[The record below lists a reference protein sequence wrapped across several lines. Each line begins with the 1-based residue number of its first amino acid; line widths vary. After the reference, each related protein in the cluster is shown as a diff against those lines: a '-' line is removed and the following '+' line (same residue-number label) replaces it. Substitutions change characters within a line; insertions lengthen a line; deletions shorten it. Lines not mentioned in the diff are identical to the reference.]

1 MTNPAHV
8 RGSFFRPNLRLSAYR
23 KGGDD
28 DAARA
33 KDGTRGAGPK
43 GVRAAI
49 VKLVSARR
57 GQSGIIY
64 AISRKACEAM
74 ADVLRARG
82 VRAAA
87 YHAGM
92 EPAARSTVQDA
103 FARDEIDVVI
113 ATIAFGMGI
122 DKSNVRYV
130 IHRDMPRSIESY
142 YQEVGRAGRDG
153 LPSDCVLFY
162 SWADVLA
169 CDRFTAE
176 LEPDEAARQ
185 QVHIRRMHRLAA
197 ANECRH
203 RAIGR
208 HLGEA
213 LASCET
219 SCDVCAGFD
228 VLRDSGG
235 AADRAPAA
243 TTAAAAERSADVDE
257 LYARLKVLRKALA
270 AARRVPAYVVFSD
283 ATLLKIAELRPQ
295 SDEALLAVPGIGPAK
310 LELYG
315 RALLE
320 AVAAAPASSPPAD
333 LDT

>member
-1 MTNPAHV
+1 
-8 RGSFFRPNLRLSAYR
+8 
-23 KGGDD
+23 
-28 DAARA
+28 
-33 KDGTRGAGPK
+33 
-43 GVRAAI
+43 
-49 VKLVSARR
+49 
-57 GQSGIIY
+57 
-64 AISRKACEAM
+64 
-74 ADVLRARG
+74 
-82 VRAAA
+82 
-87 YHAGM
+87 M

-185 QVHIRRMHRLAA
+185 QVNIRRMHRLAESK
-197 ANECRH
+197 ECRH
-203 RAIGR
+203 RQIAR

-213 LASCET
+213 MAICET

-235 AADRAPAA
+235 NTADHGRPAAGAVSADRRP
-243 TTAAAAERSADVDE
+243 EVDE
-257 LYARLKVLRKALA
+257 LFGRLKQLRKQLA
-270 AARRVPAYVVFSD
+270 AARHVPAYVVFSD
-283 ATLLKIAELRPQ
+283 ATLLRIAEQRPD
-295 SDEALLAVPGIGPAK
+295 SPEALLAISGIGPAK
-310 LELYG
+310 LQLYG
-315 RALLE
+315 QVLLE
-320 AVAAAPASSPPAD
+320 AIAAPPG
-333 LDT
+333 